1 MSIWMPDPAAITRPA
16 YRSLAQVISAAVASG
31 DLRPG
36 DRLPTHRDLAYKLGL
51 SVQTVSR
58 AYEALIRADV
68 IAGEVGR
75 GTFVKG
81 QRVEGRPPPYHR
93 IDHDDRIIDCSMLTP
108 VMGPWQ
114 AAAMDAV
121 LSGLAGDIP
130 AEALYSFR
138 PRQALRRHADRA
150 LEWLAGCGVVAR
162 SDQVL
167 TTNGATPAMTVA
179 LATAALP
186 GDTILTE
193 ELGHHTLKSLTR
205 LHGMKLE
212 GLTCD
217 AEGILP
223 DALERAGRKLGAR
236 VLFTLPGATNP
247 RAQFMGAERRA
258 AIVAVARK
266 LDMSVVECDVLGPLD
281 PDRPPPLAALAPE
294 RVFYITTLSK
304 LLMPGLR
311 LGWLVVPEAHVTA
324 AFTRHMVTNWMATPL
339 MAEIASRLIASG
351 VASELV
357 DRQRQLLM
365 RRNRI
370 AAECLG
376 GLNWRGTGTGM
387 HVWLDLPEGWEEPAF
402 VNSARLR
409 GVAIAPGSAFES
421 GTEQRIGR
429 GVRICL
435 GAPDEDALQEALT
448 RIARLARN
456 TPEPDFLTL

>member
-58 AYEALIRADV
+58 AYEALIRSDV

-114 AAAMDAV
+114 AVAMDAV

-130 AEALYSFR
+130 AEVLYSFR

-212 GLTCD
+212 GLACD

-258 AIVAVARK
+258 AIAAVARK
-266 LDMSVVECDVLGPLD
+266 LDISVIECDVLGPLD
-281 PDRPPPLAALAPE
+281 PARPPPLAALAPE

-339 MAEIASRLIASG
+339 MAEIGSRLIASG
-351 VASELV
+351 VASQLV
-357 DRQRQLLM
+357 DRQRQLLT

-370 AAECLG
+370 AAECLD
-376 GLNWRGTGTGM
+376 GLNWRGTGMGM
-387 HVWLDLPEGWEEPAF
+387 HVWLDLPYGWEETTF

-421 GTEQRIGR
+421 GTELRIGR

-448 RIARLARN
+448 RIARLASN